1 MDGTNI
7 ARWYTDA
14 SFAVHPDMKSHTG
27 YIMTLGKGA
36 VIASSTKQKIN
47 TKSSTESELVVAGNA
62 TTPLLWSKW
71 FMEEQG
77 YNIKP
82 IMYQDNQSSM
92 KLEQNGKESSS
103 KRTRHINIRYF
114 FITDCI
120 ARKEL
125 KVGYCPTDDMIADY
139 LTKPL
144 QGRKYI
150 RFRKESLNIHPDI
163 NVEQIADKNEDLIPD
178 DINKT
183 NKDSNNER
191 AIKNEE
197 KKVQKGILKSGKY
210 TQKKTK
216 NQQCTDRDQIEVGSG
231 SRKKNSKVEYLDN
244 MSINKNEAHAN
255 RKLARV
261 VHIDKLAIRQDEA
274 RRTNQNKLRVLK
286 PSKRTVYDLSML
298 KMRSPAYSMPRH
310 TRTGE
315 YCAANQNFLLQLRSE
330 NFSQIQH

>member
-47 TKSSTESELVVAGNA
+47 TKSSTESELVGADEA

-125 KVGYCPTDDMIADY
+125 KVEYCPTDDMIADY
-139 LTKPL
+139 LT
-144 QGRKYI
+144 
-150 RFRKESLNIHPDI
+150 
-163 NVEQIADKNEDLIPD
+163 
-178 DINKT
+178 
-183 NKDSNNER
+183 
-191 AIKNEE
+191 
-197 KKVQKGILKSGKY
+197 
-210 TQKKTK
+210 
-216 NQQCTDRDQIEVGSG
+216 
-231 SRKKNSKVEYLDN
+231 
-244 MSINKNEAHAN
+244 
-255 RKLARV
+255 
-261 VHIDKLAIRQDEA
+261 
-274 RRTNQNKLRVLK
+274 
-286 PSKRTVYDLSML
+286 
-298 KMRSPAYSMPRH
+298 
-310 TRTGE
+310 
-315 YCAANQNFLLQLRSE
+315 
-330 NFSQIQH
+330 